1 MDFSKRLSCILAE
14 RGLTQ
19 RELANMC
26 GVDEASMSRYV
37 NGSRKP
43 CMDVLVRIAG
53 ELNVSVEYLT
63 GNEEETSFKEIKHLL
78 QTGEELPPIPLDE
91 CILALKHQV
100 EASVARIGEY
110 RGILHIRRH
119 LAATPVFKGI
129 PNFRDTRIAMLR
141 AETVDELYAIMESAV
156 NQIRESGV
164 QSVSSVNW

>member
-63 GNEEETSFKEIKHLL
+63 GKEEETSFKEIKHLL
-78 QTGEELPPIPLDE
+78 CSNLCRFTDEQRLELME
-91 CILALKHQV
+91 M
-100 EASVARIGEY
+100 
-110 RGILHIRRH
+110 
-119 LAATPVFKGI
+119 
-129 PNFRDTRIAMLR
+129 IAKKK
-141 AETVDELYAIMESAV
+141 
-156 NQIRESGV
+156 
-164 QSVSSVNW
+164 